1 MFSQVIWLHTSRSV
15 DVIIILTVNCNT
27 LNYRSID
34 NISTLIIG
42 ESLITF

>member
-1 MFSQVIWLHTSRSV
+1 MFSQVIWLHTLCTV

-34 NISTLIIG
+34 NISIMIIG